1 MCEPKG
7 STACGRFLAWPQLA
21 ISFLFKFNRFDQFYS
36 FACLFGVP
44 SVQTYATHRHT
55 HTSPSYDD
63 SSSYQHCTV
72 NRFCRLKIT
81 TTTTKMQR
89 EKQNDV
95 INFMGKHTSSVI
107 YSNPL
112 QFNPIRRELR
122 ACVFAALVCSVCVHK
137 QCHTI
142 GIFLHTDDGLFPPIL
157 ICF

>member
-1 MCEPKG
+1 MVDFSPG
-7 STACGRFLAWPQLA
+7 HNWQFH
-21 ISFLFKFNRFDQFYS
+21 FYS
-36 FACLFGVP
+36 NLIDSTNFIRSPVSSACP
-44 SVQTYATHRHT
+44 QSKRTQHTDT